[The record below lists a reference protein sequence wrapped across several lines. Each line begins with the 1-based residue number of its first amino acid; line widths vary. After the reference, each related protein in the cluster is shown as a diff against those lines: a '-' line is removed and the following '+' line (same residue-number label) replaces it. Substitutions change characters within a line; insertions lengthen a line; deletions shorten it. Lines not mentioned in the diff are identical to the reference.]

1 MSETFLIL
9 GGYGNT
15 GSLVAELLLQETD
28 LQLIIAGRNLEK
40 AAIFAGNLNKKFSC
54 DRVSALKVDAGD
66 RESLKQAFAKVNFVI
81 VASSTAEYVENIVTT
96 ALAAK
101 IDYLDFQLSADKIT
115 LLKSWRSQIEESGCC
130 LITEGGFHPGLPA
143 ALVRF
148 AAAEFDQIETAN
160 LASIIKFNWQ
170 KVDLSPSTVDEIVGE
185 IDKAQPTYFQNG
197 QWLNSYSGTK
207 SFDFGLNF
215 GEQTCY
221 PMFLEEIKT
230 LPEFFPSLK
239 ETGFFVGGFNWFVDS
254 IVFPLGYIALK
265 TIGKNAIKPI
275 GKLLNWGLKTFTKPP
290 YGTVLLLEARGW
302 KEGKQQRMR
311 LQLYH
316 PDGYYLTAVPSVA
329 CLLQYL
335 DGVIKKPGLWLQA
348 NLVEPKRF
356 IGDIER
362 LGVTVEISRKFEE
375 N

>member
-1 MSETFLIL
+1 MSKTFLIL

-15 GSLVAELLLQETD
+15 GRLVAELLLQETN

-40 AAIFAGNLNKKFSC
+40 AAILAGNLNKQFSC
-54 DRVSALKVDAGD
+54 DRVSALKVDAAD
-66 RESLKQAFAKVNFVI
+66 RESLKQAFAKVHFVI
-81 VASSTAEYVENIVTT
+81 VASSTAKYVENIVQT

-115 LLKSWRSQIEESGCC
+115 VLKAWRSQMEESGCC
-130 LITEGGFHPGLPA
+130 FITEGGFHPGLPA

-148 AAAEFDQIETAN
+148 IAAEFDQIETAN
-160 LASIIKFNWQ
+160 LASVIKFNWN
-170 KVDLSPSTVDEIVGE
+170 KIDLSTSTIDEIVGE
-185 IDKAQPTYFQNG
+185 IDNAQPTCFQNS
-197 QWLNSYSGTK
+197 QWLNSYSITRT
-207 SFDFGLNF
+207 FDFGLKF
-215 GEQTCY
+215 GKQTCY

-230 LPEFFPSLK
+230 LTEMFPSLK

-254 IVFPLGYIALK
+254 IVLPLGYIALK
-265 TIGKNAIKPI
+265 TIGKNAIKPT

-311 LQLYH
+311 LQLTH

-356 IGDIER
+356 LSDIQR
-362 LGVTVEISRKFEE
+362 LGVTVEISRKFDE